1 MSDPYAQII
10 SFDWE
15 RALLAY
21 DLNAA
26 GFVEAE
32 VRETGKT
39 FKSAEACG
47 TGRLVLENLPAGT
60 LLHVTLRHPAGEKKL
75 AFTTLPPPGGEMTG
89 QFALIADP
97 HISTKDENRK
107 GRFFVES
114 ASLVRDAV
122 ERCAELGIVC
132 TLWPGDITNAGL
144 PGEYALAAKVLKD
157 LPASPFLVPGNHDHD
172 PGAWERT
179 FGPRRGVYPLPGGG
193 NVVAVDTSD
202 QLLHEDDAQVLRDA
216 LRRDGRVTVMTHY
229 QFFPSADI
237 THVPPE
243 KTMPLN
249 IADHAGLLEE
259 MRRTPSV
266 VWAGHQNILSV
277 TRAGRA
283 VQINLPQIP
292 QYPCGWLRVRRFAD
306 GDYYTFEPIASE
318 VLRQWSRRAGDE
330 AAGFYGEPQWRGAY
344 RCGKFPQSG
353 NFFIG
358 KES

>member
-1 MSDPYAQII
+1 MTDIYAQII

-21 DLNAA
+21 DLNAP

-32 VRETGKT
+32 IRETGKT
-39 FKSAEACG
+39 VKSVEACG

-60 LLHVTLRHPAGEKKL
+60 FLHVTFRHPGGEKEL
-75 AFTTLPPPGGEMTG
+75 VFTALPPPEGEMTG

-107 GRFFVES
+107 GRFFIES
-114 ASLVRDAV
+114 ASLVRDAL
-122 ERCAELGIVC
+122 ERCAGLGIAC

-144 PGEYALAAKVLKD
+144 PGEYALAAKVLKA
-157 LPASPFLVPGNHDHD
+157 LPTPPLLVPGNHDHD
-172 PGAWERT
+172 PGAWKST

-193 NVVAVDTSD
+193 SVVAVDTSD
-202 QLLHEDDAQVLRDA
+202 QLLHEDDAKVLRDV
-216 LRRDGRVTVMTHY
+216 LRRDGKVTVMTHY
-229 QFFPSADI
+229 QFFPSSDI

-249 IADHAGLLEE
+249 IADHAALLEE
-259 MRRTPSV
+259 ICRTPSV

-292 QYPCGWLRVRRFAD
+292 QYSCGWLRVRRFSN
-306 GDYYTFEPIASE
+306 GDYYTFEPVSSE
-318 VLRQWSRRAGDE
+318 VLRQWSRKAGEE
-330 AAGFYGEPQWRGAY
+330 AASFYGEPQWRGAY

-358 KES
+358 REA